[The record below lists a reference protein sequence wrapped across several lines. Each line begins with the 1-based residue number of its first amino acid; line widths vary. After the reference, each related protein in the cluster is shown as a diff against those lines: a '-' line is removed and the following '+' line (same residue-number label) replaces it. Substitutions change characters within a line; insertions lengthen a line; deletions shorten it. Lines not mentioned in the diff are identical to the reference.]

1 MSVPQDSK
9 ARRAEKK
16 RRTKKLALWRE
27 KHATQATTAEAP
39 ATDEKKRR

>member
-9 ARRAEKK
+9 ARRTAKK

-27 KHATQATTAEAP
+27 KQQTQATATP
-39 ATDEKKRR
+39 AVVEKKKG